1 MASTGVTGPVR
12 VWVKALR
19 LKHWTKTFFVVAPF
33 LIGPRFG
40 LNGYLLRALA
50 GAFVFG
56 LFSSA
61 VYLFNDIKDAP
72 RDRVHPTKRDRPIA
86 SGRISVRAAA
96 LVGVGLLVVSLGLGW
111 WMDTRFVLI
120 LIAYGA
126 NNVAYSLYLKNKTVV
141 DILSIAIGF
150 VLRVI
155 AGGYL
160 VDVPVTNWLLASVFT
175 LAVMMGFGK
184 RRGEYEEL
192 RDDARSV
199 RAVHESYSIP
209 KLDLLL
215 GISASITIVT
225 YMLYSMAPE
234 TIQIHGTDK
243 LILTTPFVVYCIYR
257 YTLKVQELR
266 GGDPVELILKDRGFT
281 LAGLS
286 WLGLLLYLTK

>member
-1 MASTGVTGPVR
+1 MESTGMTGHAR

-33 LIGPRFG
+33 LVGPRFG
-40 LNGYLLRALA
+40 LNAYLLRALA

-72 RDRVHPTKRDRPIA
+72 FDRVHPTKRDRPIA

-96 LVGVGLLVVSLGLGW
+96 AVGFGLLVVSLVLAYRL
-111 WMDTRFVLI
+111 DARFLLVL
-120 LIAYGA
+120 LAYGA
-126 NNVAYSLYLKNKTVV
+126 NNALYSLYLKRKTVI
-141 DILSIAIGF
+141 DILSIALGF
-150 VLRVI
+150 VLRVL

-160 VDVPVTNWLLASVFT
+160 VDIAVTNWLLASVFT

-192 RDDARSV
+192 RDDAQSV
-199 RAVHESYSIP
+199 RPVHESYSVA

-234 TIQIHGTDK
+234 TIAIHGTDK

-266 GGDPVELILKDRGFT
+266 GGDPVELILRDRGFT
-281 LAGLS
+281 LAGLC

>member
-1 MASTGVTGPVR
+1 LVD
-12 VWVKALR
+12 WVKALR

-40 LNGYLLRALA
+40 FNSYLLRALF
-50 GAFVFG
+50 GAIVFG

-72 RDRVHPTKRDRPIA
+72 YDRVHPTKRQRPIA
-86 SGRISVRAAA
+86 AGRISVGAAA
-96 LVGVGLLVVSLGLGW
+96 SVGVVLFIVSLGLAYVL
-111 WMDTRFVLI
+111 DIRFLLI
-120 LIAYGA
+120 LLVYGA
-126 NNVAYSLYLKNKTVV
+126 NNVAYSLYLKEKTVI
-141 DILSIAIGF
+141 DILSIATGF
-150 VLRVI
+150 VLRVL

-160 VDVPVTNWLLASVFT
+160 VDIVVTNWLLASVFT

-192 RDDARSV
+192 RDGARSV

-234 TIQIHGTDK
+234 TIAIHGTDK
-243 LILTTPFVVYCIYR
+243 LIITTPFVVYCIYR

-286 WLGLLLYLTK
+286 WLGLLLFLTK